1 METPLP
7 RATVR
12 RGARRA
18 RRARWAPRAGQVV
31 DVATAG
37 EVTLRCVCRRRSL
50 GQTRSHLPA
59 WLGVGEA
66 LACGAFGGGGDD
78 DAPLAA
84 LYDLDAIAAEDARV
98 DAGELAEVRSYVM

>member
-1 METPLP
+1 MPSS
-7 RATVR
+7 
-12 RGARRA
+12 
-18 RRARWAPRAGQVV
+18 
-31 DVATAG
+31 
-37 EVTLRCVCRRRSL
+37 SL

-84 LYDLDAIAAEDARV
+84 LDDLDAIAAEDARV